1 MNWQK
6 YRQIIAIALVA
17 SSVWLLFSVAIGLAQ
32 SAPDTVD
39 AFTPDAPTLEA
50 PLEGALVTG
59 VTHPPLGVPTLS
71 WTTVLS
77 ATGYQ
82 VQIST
87 SSGFGT
93 TVVSTETS
101 NPSYTPIIALG
112 DGVFYWRARAKA
124 GYTWGPYS
132 EEASFTVSWSHNGE
146 IFPVLLAPEDGATFA
161 AFAHTHFTWQPVPG
175 AATYQFRIATDP
187 QMVNAAYTAVTTKPQ
202 HTPLTR
208 LGNNVYYWQVTPV
221 DNKGHAGALS
231 PIWRFT
237 FAWSTP
243 PTLLSPV
250 DEAALPFV
258 PRFAWAAVEAAKE
271 YRLQISTQE
280 NFNTYDQIVTRNT
293 DYTPVDA
300 FSNDQD
306 YFWRV
311 QAVDKQNTAS
321 SWSEIRRF
329 IARWSFKPQL
339 LSPGNNSIQLAYP
352 FFAWTPAPGAEQ
364 YQIQI
369 ANNNSFSSPIVDT
382 KLYNATQHT
391 QPQWATAYADTDY
404 YWHVRAIDAQNNYGP
419 WSDVWSFR
427 FSDPVGLLNPASI
440 RPTTSNLIYPLPY
453 YAPDAANQPVHGD
466 RSFGVPIF
474 IWDVAHD
481 LPGSGSA
488 NTVEPADFYRLEV
501 DDDPAFQSLNFTID
515 TAGLAAAPTTTH
527 PFANLQDGA
536 IYYWRVTAF
545 RDNLEIGNKV
555 TWTTR
560 YNASLAPAAIAANAE
575 PIFPADGFEAVKQPP
590 VLGWLPVS
598 GAAHYRVELAR
609 NAAFTSIVETIQ
621 AQAARYVPWQGQLTA
636 MPFGAYWWRVRAEDG
651 GNAPLGAWST
661 PRHFNLSVE
670 MAVGNPYDY
679 VAPDNLV
686 NDVTGRARVATTPI
700 EGLGAYELADLFTII
715 DRRTTPT
722 GQNWVVAFNVGATA
736 TDIVRYALYFDTDHV
751 ANSGGATD
759 PLGNT
764 AINPDAYHRPEY
776 VIYVD
781 LVSGAVTAQ
790 FFTWNTLTDAWNP
803 PEALTIKGGSIAYF
817 PAPQSIQMFI
827 PYTALDSA
835 NEDWVGSLA
844 LAVYALDGNSVR
856 DSVPKQ
862 GATLDNP
869 VFISNMLMPL
879 YPFDTPFSNPI
890 VYTDMPPLRWRMP
903 AYGVDGYLVQVAR
916 DPQFTDIVETWETYE
931 TSTTPV
937 FNLMPTAFQSREAYA
952 NNESYY
958 WRVRMRH
965 ERFTSNSKD
974 YDSGPWS
981 PPMRFKLDSRQVGN
995 PQLSTSDNVFMT
1007 PTFIWE
1013 RVEGASGYTI
1023 QIDDDANFS
1032 DPMINQATD
1041 ATSYTPQETQ
1051 TSASLAPGTQYY
1063 WRVAMRRSD
1072 SVIGHWTD
1080 AMAFTKS
1087 SLAPELVA
1095 PTEGATLDQQPTL
1108 QWQAVL
1114 TPTTQPRLAA
1124 PSYRVQIANNT
1135 AFNPVELDQTT
1146 ESTSYTPP
1154 KTKTLANGVWYW
1166 RVSFVD
1172 ANSRVHPLSPTRSF
1186 TETYP
1191 LPTLIR
1197 PTQGENTGE
1206 APIFTWA
1213 PVDGAAYY
1221 KLEYADNSSYNKSTS
1236 VTTDATTNVP
1246 TKALTGSPYFW
1257 RVQMFDADKNPGP
1270 LVDGRFIGGY
1280 SVYLPLA
1287 SKTVPDPIVEPIV
1300 FDYYRATG
1308 CTDAPAP
1315 AGVTPQTAAAPITG
1329 IGLDLHVLNGENK
1342 ALRVETLSADGQAP
1356 SYPETLASNNEQLHL
1371 VYSSNYETGEVCVA
1385 PLPTGAYSF
1394 RVFVN
1399 NVQLAT
1405 GSFTIESA
1413 TATGAIVPD
1422 QTSASVLKLRRIGQP
1437 LR

>member
-187 QMVNAAYTAVTTKPQ
+187 QMVNEVYSAVTTKPQ

-208 LGNNVYYWQVTPV
+208 LGNNVYYWQVTPI

-1287 SKTVPDPIVEPIV
+1287 SKPVPDPIVEPIV

-1342 ALRVETLSADGQAP
+1342 ALRVETLSADGLAP

>member
-6 YRQIIAIALVA
+6 YLQVTTIAFVVA
-17 SSVWLLFSVAIGLAQ
+17 SVWLVFSVATGRAQ
-32 SAPDTVD
+32 SAPDTMN
-39 AFTPDAPTLEA
+39 AFTPEA
-50 PLEGALVTG
+50 PALVAPAEGALVTG
-59 VTHPPLGVPTLS
+59 VTHPPLGVPTLT

-93 TVVSTETS
+93 TLVSAETS

-146 IFPVLLAPEDGATFA
+146 IYPALLAPEDGATFA

-187 QMVNAAYTAVTTKPQ
+187 QMVNEAYTAVTTKPQ
-202 HTPLTR
+202 HTPLAR
-208 LGNNVYYWQVTPV
+208 LGNNVYYWQVTPI
-221 DNKGHAGALS
+221 DNKNHAGALS

-237 FAWSTP
+237 FAWNTAP
-243 PTLLSPV
+243 ALLSPI
-250 DEAALPFV
+250 DEAVLPFV
-258 PRFAWAAVEAAKE
+258 PRFAWTAVEAAKE

-293 DYTPVDA
+293 DYTPVEA

-321 SWSEIRRF
+321 PWSEIRRF
-329 IARWSFKPQL
+329 IAHWSFKPQL
-339 LSPGNNSIQLAYP
+339 LSPGNNSVQLAYP
-352 FFAWTPAPGAEQ
+352 FFAWTPVPGAEQ

-369 ANNNSFSSPIVDT
+369 ANNNTFSSPIVDT
-382 KLYNATQHT
+382 KLYNVAQHT
-391 QPQWATAYADTDY
+391 QPQWATALADAFY
-404 YWHVRAIDAQNNYGP
+404 YWRVRAIDAEDNYGP
-419 WSDVWSFR
+419 WSDVWSFQ

-453 YAPDAANQPVHGD
+453 YVPDAANQPVHGD
-466 RSFGVPIF
+466 RSFGAPIF

-488 NTVEPADFYRLEV
+488 NFVEPADFYRLEV
-501 DDDPAFQSLNFTID
+501 DDDLAFQSLNFTID
-515 TAGLAAAPTTTH
+515 TAGLAAAPTATH
-527 PFANLQDGA
+527 PFTNLQDGV

-545 RDNLEIGNKV
+545 RNNVEIGNKV

-560 YNASLAPAAIAANAE
+560 YNASLAPAATIANAE

-590 VLGWLPVS
+590 VLGWLAVS

-609 NAAFTSIVETIQ
+609 DAAFTRIVETIQ
-621 AQAARYVPWQGQLTA
+621 AQTARYVPWQGQLTA
-636 MPFGAYWWRVRAEDG
+636 MPFGAWWWRVRAEDG
-651 GNAPLGAWST
+651 ANVPLGDWST

-722 GQNWVVAFNVGATA
+722 GQNWVVAFNVGASSA
-736 TDIVRYALYFDTDHV
+736 DIVRYALYFDTDHV
-751 ANSGGATD
+751 ANSGGASD

-764 AINPDAYHRPEY
+764 AISPEAYNRPEY

-781 LVSGAVTAQ
+781 LVSGAATAQ
-790 FFTWNTLTDAWNP
+790 FFTWNTLTGAWNP
-803 PEALTIKGGSIAYF
+803 PETLTTKGGSIAYF

-844 LAVYALDGNSVR
+844 LAVYALDGNSIR

-862 GATLDNP
+862 GATLNNP
-869 VFISNMLMPL
+869 VFVSNMLMPL

-890 VYTDMPPLRWRMP
+890 VYSDMPPLRWRMP

-937 FNLMPTAFQSREAYA
+937 FNLMPTAFQSRDAYA

-995 PQLSTSDNVFMT
+995 PQLSTSDDVFMT

-1041 ATSYTPQETQ
+1041 ATSFTPPETQ
-1051 TSASLAPGTQYY
+1051 SATSLSPGTQYY

-1072 SVIGHWTD
+1072 AVIGHWTD
-1080 AMAFTKS
+1080 AMTLTKT

-1095 PTEGATLDQQPTL
+1095 PADGATLDQQPTL

-1135 AFNPVELDQTT
+1135 AFNPVELDVPT

-1154 KTKTLANGVWYW
+1154 KTKTLADGVWYW
-1166 RVSFVD
+1166 RVAFVD
-1172 ANSRVHPLSPTRSF
+1172 ANNRLHPYSPYRSF
-1186 TETYP
+1186 TKTYP
-1191 LPTLIR
+1191 LPTLIS
-1197 PTQGENTGE
+1197 PTQGENTGD
-1206 APIFTWA
+1206 APLLTWA
-1213 PVDGAAYY
+1213 PVDSAAYY
-1221 KLEYADNSSYNKSTS
+1221 KIEYADNSSYNKATS
-1236 VTTDATTNVP
+1236 VTTDVTAYVP
-1246 TKALTGSPYFW
+1246 TKAMTRSPYFW

-1270 LVDGRFIGGY
+1270 LVYGHFIGGF
-1280 SVYLPLA
+1280 SVYLP
-1287 SKTVPDPIVEPIV
+1287 TI
-1300 FDYYRATG
+1300 
-1308 CTDAPAP
+1308 
-1315 AGVTPQTAAAPITG
+1315 AAP
-1329 IGLDLHVLNGENK
+1329 
-1342 ALRVETLSADGQAP
+1342 
-1356 SYPETLASNNEQLHL
+1356 
-1371 VYSSNYETGEVCVA
+1371 
-1385 PLPTGAYSF
+1385 
-1394 RVFVN
+1394 
-1399 NVQLAT
+1399 
-1405 GSFTIESA
+1405 
-1413 TATGAIVPD
+1413 
-1422 QTSASVLKLRRIGQP
+1422 
-1437 LR
+1437 